1 MRCNDN
7 VSTISCHT
15 AQAKFLFFQPI
26 FNNITY
32 SCLLILTVVQ
42 NLVRSNQLNVSLFV
56 IQHHRVPTVMD
67 RIPYRA
73 QCRISHKLIEDL
85 LREHN
90 RKQVSEADNGSRQQ
104 WQQIKKLLHPSSSEM
119 HTPAIS
125 DPETFMEFFWQ
136 KVIKI
141 RDNLRLV
148 CGLQLPVDPLQSD
161 LPHTGELWQK
171 SSEVTVEEVR
181 KVISSLP
188 SKTSP
193 LDVFPTSI
201 LKSCVD
207 VFSPIIATLANKSL
221 TQGCF
226 PSIFKSAQI
235 TPLLKKKGLDEDK
248 PCNYRPISN
257 LSTISKILEKLFLVR
272 LNDHLSRS
280 SNRNAKQSAYRSHHS
295 TETALQSIFNDI
307 YRDIDRKRVSLLV
320 ALDISA
326 AFDTLEHGTLLR
338 RLQNTFGIT
347 GAMLEWVRSYLS
359 DRNQFVKILGSCSRA
374 RIGDSGVPQGS
385 VLGPVLFTL
394 FVSPVARVIENA
406 GLLHHQYADDTQL
419 YVSFMHGDE
428 QLSTVLI
435 EGVTDKVRDWF
446 RQNGLQLNPDKSE
459 AMLLGTRQ
467 RLATIELP
475 SINIAGSPIELVP
488 SLKSLGVTIDS
499 GLTFDRHINNIC
511 RASYFN
517 IRALRQIRSALTR
530 ETARS
535 VAASLVQT
543 RLDYCNS
550 ILVGTTVKN
559 LSKLQR
565 VQNSLARVVT
575 GHRKREHITPV
586 LMNLHWLRVEDRIK
600 YKLCCLTF
608 KAKNLKQPAY
618 LADLIQPYQPGRL
631 LRSAAYDNLAVPT
644 GIRTDIASRAFSV
657 AGPTIWN
664 TLPDQIKQCDN
675 ISRFRKN
682 LKTHFYK
689 LSYKT

>member
-1 MRCNDN
+1 M
-7 VSTISCHT
+7 
-15 AQAKFLFFQPI
+15 
-26 FNNITY
+26 
-32 SCLLILTVVQ
+32 
-42 NLVRSNQLNVSLFV
+42 RSN
-56 IQHHRVPTVMD
+56 P
-67 RIPYRA
+67 
-73 QCRISHKLIEDL
+73 
-85 LREHN
+85 
-90 RKQVSEADNGSRQQ
+90 
-104 WQQIKKLLHPSSSEM
+104 
-119 HTPAIS
+119 
-125 DPETFMEFFWQ
+125 
-136 KVIKI
+136 
-141 RDNLRLV
+141 
-148 CGLQLPVDPLQSD
+148 
-161 LPHTGELWQK
+161 
-171 SSEVTVEEVR
+171 
-181 KVISSLP
+181 
-188 SKTSP
+188 
-193 LDVFPTSI
+193 
-201 LKSCVD
+201 
-207 VFSPIIATLANKSL
+207 
-221 TQGCF
+221 
-226 PSIFKSAQI
+226 
-235 TPLLKKKGLDEDK
+235 
-248 PCNYRPISN
+248 
-257 LSTISKILEKLFLVR
+257 
-272 LNDHLSRS
+272 
-280 SNRNAKQSAYRSHHS
+280 YRSHHS

-320 ALDISA
+320 ALNISA
-326 AFDTLEHGTLLR
+326 AFDTLEHVTLLR
-338 RLQNTFGIT
+338 RLQYTFGIS

-359 DRNQFVKILGSCSRA
+359 DRNQFVKILSSCSKA

-435 EGVTDKVRDWF
+435 EVTDKVRDWF
-446 RQNGLQLNPDKSE
+446 QQNDLQLNPDKSE

-475 SINIAGSPIELVP
+475 SINVAGSPIELVP

-550 ILVGTTVKN
+550 IFVGTTVKN

-631 LRSAAYDNLAVPT
+631 LRSAAYDNLAVPN

-675 ISRFRKN
+675 ISQFRKN